1 MQEYITQTPVASIIF
16 LFTVITSVYAFSNP
30 ELYGK
35 FMLHPYSVSRGQRVY
50 SLLTS
55 GLIHKDW
62 MHLLFNMLSYFFF
75 AFPLERTLA
84 SLSEW
89 GHVQFGLLY
98 VLSLILSDV
107 TSLLKHKNDFWYNS
121 LGASGAVCAVVF
133 SYILFYPMT
142 KMLILPIPIPIPA
155 VLYGFLF
162 LGYCWYASR
171 NSSDHINHDAH
182 FYGALTG
189 ILITVIY
196 HPDIVPYFIGQ
207 LTGSRI

>member
-1 MQEYITQTPVASIIF
+1 MQEFITQTPVASIIF
-16 LFTVITSVYAFSNP
+16 LFTIVTSIYAFSNQ
-30 ELYGK
+30 EVYGK
-35 FMLHPYSVSRGQRVY
+35 FMLHPYSVSRGQKLY
-50 SLLTS
+50 TLITS

-62 MHLLFNMLSYFFF
+62 THLLFNMLSFYFF

-84 SLSEW
+84 SISAW
-89 GHVQFGLLY
+89 GHVHFGLIY
-98 VLSLILSDV
+98 VLSLVLSDLSSI
-107 TSLLKHKNDFWYNS
+107 TKHKDHFWYNS

-133 SYILFYPMT
+133 SYILFYPLT

-171 NSSDHINHDAH
+171 HSNDHINHDAH

-189 ILITVIY
+189 ALITVIL
-196 HPDIVPYFIGQ
+196 HPDIVPYFLGQ
-207 LTGSRI
+207 LTGNGI

>member
-16 LFTVITSVYAFSNP
+16 LFTVVTSIYAFSNH
-30 ELYGK
+30 EVYGK

-62 MHLLFNMLSYFFF
+62 THLLMNMLSFFFF
-75 AFPLERTLA
+75 AFPLEQTLA
-84 SLSEW
+84 SVSSW
-89 GHVQFGLLY
+89 GHWHFGLLY
-98 VLSLILSDV
+98 VLSLVLSDV
-107 TSLLKHKNDFWYNS
+107 SSLLKHKNDFWYNS

-171 NSSDHINHDAH
+171 RSSDHINHDAH

-189 ILITVIY
+189 VLITVLL
-196 HPDIVPYFIGQ
+196 HPNIVPYFIGQ
-207 LTGSRI
+207 LTGSGI

>member
-1 MQEYITQTPVASIIF
+1 MQDYITQTPVASIIF
-16 LFTVITSVYAFSNP
+16 LFTVVTSIYAFSNQ
-30 ELYGK
+30 EIYGK
-35 FMLHPYSVSRGQRVY
+35 FMLHPYSLSRGQKIY
-50 SLLTS
+50 TLLTS

-62 MHLLFNMLSYFFF
+62 THLLFNMLSFYFF
-75 AFPLERTLA
+75 AFPLERTLV
-84 SLSEW
+84 SISDW
-89 GHVQFGLLY
+89 GHFHFGIIYILSL
-98 VLSLILSDV
+98 VLSDIS
-107 TSLLKHKNDFWYNS
+107 SIAKHKEHFWYYS

-133 SYILFYPMT
+133 SYILFYPLT

-171 NSSDHINHDAH
+171 HSSDHINHDAH

-189 ILITVIY
+189 ILITVIL